1 MRKSNGSGS
10 IYKMKG
16 KRRKP
21 WVVRITLGYS
31 LDGKQLR
38 KVIGTY
44 TTKTEAQEALV
55 NYLKNPDFFNNRTFK
70 DIKELWWKSYK
81 NRIKNESTINT
92 NIYRL
97 KALDGLDNFKLIDI
111 KLFHMQELF
120 DKMETSWSFKN
131 ACKSVLNMIFEYAV
145 KNEFIPQNNNK
156 VKFIEL
162 GENKKIIERKIFTE
176 EEIEIFWN
184 NLNDNTG
191 HKKYIY
197 IVLILIYTG
206 LRIGELLNLKNEDI
220 DLQNKVLRI
229 NESKTNSGIRTIPIS
244 SKILNLFKDNIN
256 EEDTYFLK
264 GTTTEQLSYSTFKPR
279 FKKLL
284 KELKIGT
291 HTIHDTRHTFAT
303 RLNNADANQ
312 TSIIRLIG
320 HSNFSTT
327 ENVYTHK
334 NTEELRKAIELLK

>member
-1 MRKSNGSGS
+1 MRKSNVSGS

-44 TTKTEAQEALV
+44 TTK
-55 NYLKNPDFFNNRTFK
+55 
-70 DIKELWWKSYK
+70 
-81 NRIKNESTINT
+81 
-92 NIYRL
+92 
-97 KALDGLDNFKLIDI
+97 
-111 KLFHMQELF
+111 
-120 DKMETSWSFKN
+120 
-131 ACKSVLNMIFEYAV
+131 
-145 KNEFIPQNNNK
+145 
-156 VKFIEL
+156 
-162 GENKKIIERKIFTE
+162 
-176 EEIEIFWN
+176 
-184 NLNDNTG
+184 
-191 HKKYIY
+191 
-197 IVLILIYTG
+197 
-206 LRIGELLNLKNEDI
+206 
-220 DLQNKVLRI
+220 
-229 NESKTNSGIRTIPIS
+229 
-244 SKILNLFKDNIN
+244 N